1 MNEPQKSLDHSV
13 FEDVQAFL
21 LGTALCALAVQFLT
35 HAGLITGQT
44 AGLGVLLSYLTG
56 YSFGA
61 VFFVI
66 NLPFYVLAWVQMG
79 PRFTA
84 RSFVAVALVSVM
96 TWVMPKFMSFEM
108 LHPAMAALLAGAT
121 SGSGLMVLFRHGA
134 SLGGIGVLGLW
145 LQERAGIQAG
155 WVQLGFDVILFGV
168 AALLL
173 PDLTLVLWSLLGAVV
188 VNSIIGLNHRRDR
201 YIAT

>member
-1 MNEPQKSLDHSV
+1 MTEPQNSIDHSTL
-13 FEDVQAFL
+13 EDVQAFL

-44 AGLGVLLSYLTG
+44 AGLGVLLSYLSG

-79 PRFTA
+79 PKFTV
-84 RSFVAVALVSVM
+84 RSFIAVALVSAM
-96 TWVMPKFMSFEM
+96 TWVMPQFMSFDM

-121 SGSGLMVLFRHGA
+121 SGSGLMVLFRHRA
-134 SLGGIGVLGLW
+134 SLGGVGVLGLW
-145 LQERAGIQAG
+145 LQDRAGIQAG
-155 WVQLGFDVILFGV
+155 WVQLGFDAILFLI

-173 PDLTLVLWSLLGAVV
+173 PDLTLVLWSLLGAIV
-188 VNSIIGLNHRRDR
+188 VNLIIGLNHRRDR